1 MSFKL
6 NNNSTPFIKNNEIA
20 VSYEGDISNDNILD
34 SLILEVK
41 EAWGKNRTLAM
52 ARGSRIDKENKI
64 IYFVFPGIIANKGR
78 IE

>member
-6 NNNSTPFIKNNEIA
+6 KNNSAPFIKNNEIA
-20 VSYEGDISNDNILD
+20 VSYEGDIGNDNILD

-41 EAWGKNRTLAM
+41 EAWGKNRILAM

-64 IYFVFPGIIANKGR
+64 IYFVFPGIIANKGG